1 MLKISLIDLPLK
13 VYFTRKLKKEK
24 NSKLWDIVKL
34 NSLIHILKTILK
46 SIRKDEPENWDDYFL
61 KPSLPYSKKE
71 IIINRND
78 IEFIFSESLHLLILP

>member
-1 MLKISLIDLPLK
+1 MGYCEIK
-13 VYFTRKLKKEK
+13 FTYPHLENR
-24 NSKLWDIVKL
+24 
-34 NSLIHILKTILK
+34 ILK

>member
-1 MLKISLIDLPLK
+1 MGYCEIK
-13 VYFTRKLKKEK
+13 FTYPYLENR
-24 NSKLWDIVKL
+24 
-34 NSLIHILKTILK
+34 ILK

>member
-34 NSLIHILKTILK
+34 NSLIHILKT
-46 SIRKDEPENWDDYFL
+46 EY
-61 KPSLPYSKKE
+61 
-71 IIINRND
+71 
-78 IEFIFSESLHLLILP
+78 